1 MECRSLELT
10 LISAEG
16 LKKPR
21 SSNKTDKVYVKVT
34 LTGYNGS
41 LRTPT
46 DKKNPEPIWNHPMQI
61 TVDETAG
68 QKRMLVFKIKAVR
81 TFFDK
86 NLGEV
91 RVSFKDLMEG
101 MKDEGKDVQV
111 VTYKVKRMSKKPGGT
126 ITFSYKFG
134 PKFIKPVT
142 VYARGTS
149 GTSGTSYAYDQS
161 SSSGFGTGFLGGLL
175 QTDGVKQMGKS
186 SRHQYKTQ
194 HHGESSNSGERE
206 IEARDIG
213 KDATS
218 VKGKEE
224 A

>member
-68 QKRMLVFKIKAVR
+68 QKKRMLVFKIKAVR
-81 TFFDK
+81 MFIDK

-91 RVSFKDLMEG
+91 RVSFNDLMEG

-111 VTYKVKRMSKKPGGT
+111 VTYKVKRMSNKPGGT

-149 GTSGTSYAYDQS
+149 GTSS
-161 SSSGFGTGFLGGLL
+161 SSSGFGTDFLSGLVMA
-175 QTDGVKQMGKS
+175 DIISHAG
-186 SRHQYKTQ
+186 
-194 HHGESSNSGERE
+194 HHGG
-206 IEARDIG
+206 G
-213 KDATS
+213 
-218 VKGKEE
+218 GCGGGGGGCGGGGCGGGGCGGGCGGGGCGG
-224 A
+224 